1 MADHSL
7 PLLTSPYVDYTAYLK
22 SRIDDAL
29 LALDPVSTTATNF
42 PTKSMRFSSAAAK
55 WQTYNGTS
63 WVDSA
68 ASYAISISGNAA
80 TATKLATPVAIN
92 GTNFDGSSAITVN
105 TANSLT
111 LSSAGDG
118 ASAGITFN
126 GSTARTLS
134 YNSVGAPSVSGA
146 NATGTWNIGISGN
159 AGSVTNGVYTT
170 SFYTN
175 PSWIS
180 TLAGSKITGTVPSA
194 TTVVDGVYTTGDQTI
209 TGSKTFTGTTT
220 LKAVVETTVDM
231 GSSLNLYPTNGT
243 VQTKTIIANTA
254 FVDSLSSGQ
263 SLILMLT
270 NGNQYTVTW
279 PTVTWVRT
287 SGNIAPTLTASDT
300 LIFWKVG
307 TTLYASYVGSG
318 A

>member
-7 PLLTSPYVDYTAYLK
+7 PLLTSPYVDYTAYFK
-22 SRIDDAL
+22 SRIDDVL

-80 TATKLATPVAIN
+80 TATKLAAPVTIN
-92 GTNFDGSSAITVN
+92 GTNFDGSAAITVN
-105 TANSLT
+105 TANALT

-118 ASAGITFN
+118 ATTGITFN
-126 GSTARTLS
+126 GSTARTIS
-134 YNSVGAPSVSGA
+134 YNSIGAPGVSGA
-146 NATGTWNIGISGN
+146 NATGIWNIGITGN
-159 AGSVTNGVYTT
+159 AGTVTNGVYTT

-175 PSWIS
+175 PSWIT
-180 TLAGSKITGTVPSA
+180 TLAGSKITGTVASA
-194 TTVVDGVYTTGDQTI
+194 ATVTDGVYTVGDQSI
-209 TGSKTFTGTTT
+209 AGSKTFTGTTT
-220 LKAVVETTVDM
+220 FKAVVETTVDM
-231 GSSLNLYPTNGT
+231 GSSVSLYPTNGT
-243 VQTKTIIANTA
+243 VQTKTITANTG
-254 FVDSLSSGQ
+254 FVDSLASGQ
-263 SLILMLT
+263 SLILMLVS
-270 NGNQYTVTW
+270 GNQYTITW
-279 PTVTWVRT
+279 PSVTWVRT
-287 SGNIAPTLTASDT
+287 VGNVAPTLTASDT

-307 TTLYASYVGSG
+307 TTLYGSYVGSG